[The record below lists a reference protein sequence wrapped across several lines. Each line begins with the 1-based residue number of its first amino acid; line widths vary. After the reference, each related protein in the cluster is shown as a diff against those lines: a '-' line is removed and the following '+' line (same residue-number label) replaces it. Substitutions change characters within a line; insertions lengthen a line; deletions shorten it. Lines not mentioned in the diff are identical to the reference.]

1 MIFRQITHDDLG
13 CASYLIGD
21 EQAGVAAV
29 VDPRFEID
37 EYLELAQYM
46 GVTIEHVLETHNH
59 ADHVSGHGRLAA
71 ATGARIHINPGA
83 DVAYEHEPL
92 ADGEEV
98 HVGAVIIRAVHTPG
112 HRPEHTAYLIIDT
125 HRGPEP
131 WAVLTGDSL
140 FVGDVARPDLA
151 VDKTEGAQGIF
162 RSLHQRLLNL
172 PADVEVWPGH
182 LGGSMCGGPG
192 MDMKISSTVGYERD
206 HNPMLALEDERE
218 FVAQAISALGPQP
231 PNFKAIVALNR
242 GPLVIDGAQLHAL
255 TPRQVEQQR
264 REGALLVDV
273 RSDLQFDDAHIPGAV
288 SIPLLRAGFGT
299 KLAWLADRDQPV
311 VFVGR
316 DDDDGRRAAKLAE
329 AVGLTRFAGFLHGGM
344 TSWRQEKRPAER
356 IARMPISGLPARLAA
371 EPELQVLDVR
381 ERSEWE
387 EGHIPGSAFRPWH
400 DIRGIPDGVDAQRPI
415 AVVCASGQR
424 AGVAASLLARFGAA
438 HVIHVVDGGVPAW
451 EELGHPVQRPAPD
464 PDPVIFGEA
473 AG

>member
-21 EQAGVAAV
+21 EEAGVAAV

-37 EYLELAQYM
+37 EYLELARYM
-46 GVTIEHVLETHNH
+46 GVAIERIFETHNH

-71 ATGARIHINPGA
+71 ATGAQIHINAGA
-83 DVAYEHEPL
+83 DVAYDHQPL

-98 HVGAVIIRAVHTPG
+98 RIGAVIVRAVHTPG
-112 HRPEHTAYLIIDT
+112 HRPEHTAYLLIDT

-151 VDKTEGAQGIF
+151 VDKTDGARDIF
-162 RSLHQRLLNL
+162 RSLHGRLLTL
-172 PADVEVWPGH
+172 PDDVEVWPGH

-192 MDMKISSTVGYERD
+192 MDMKISSTVGYERH
-206 HNPMLALEDERE
+206 HNPMLALQDESE
-218 FVAQAISALGPQP
+218 FVTQAIGALGPQP

-242 GPLVIDGAQLHAL
+242 GPLVIDGGQLHAL
-255 TPRQVEQQR
+255 TPRQVDQQR
-264 REGALLVDV
+264 RDGALIIDV
-273 RSDLQFDDAHIPGAV
+273 RSDPQFDDAHIPGAV
-288 SIPLLRAGFGT
+288 SIPQLRAGFGT

-316 DDDDGRRAAKLAE
+316 DDDDGRRAARLAE

-344 TSWRQEKRPAER
+344 TSWRQEKRAAARIERTPVSDLATRLSEEPATQ
-356 IARMPISGLPARLAA
+356 L
-371 EPELQVLDVR
+371 LDVR
-381 ERSEWE
+381 EQSEWDA
-387 EGHIPGSAFRPWH
+387 GHIPGSVFCPWH
-400 DIRGIPDGVDAQRPI
+400 DIRGIPDGLDAERPI
-415 AVVCASGQR
+415 AVICASGQR
-424 AGVAASLLARFGAA
+424 SGVAASLLARSGAMRP
-438 HVIHVVDGGVPAW
+438 IHVVDGGVPSW
-451 EELGHPVQRPAPD
+451 ERLGHPVQGPPRDAVPA
-464 PDPVIFGEA
+464 VSRGA